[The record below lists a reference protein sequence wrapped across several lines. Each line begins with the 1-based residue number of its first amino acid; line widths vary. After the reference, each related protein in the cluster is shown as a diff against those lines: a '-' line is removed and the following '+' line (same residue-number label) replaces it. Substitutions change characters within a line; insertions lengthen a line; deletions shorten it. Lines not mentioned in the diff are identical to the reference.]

1 MPQLAVTELMAV
13 TVSGLPIPSVVIV
26 PILEFA
32 FPPRGPALRLL
43 LCDGRF
49 AVDTDSAFDMS
60 GSSRRASK
68 RALCVNRV
76 EA

>member
-13 TVSGLPIPSVVIV
+13 TLSQLPIPSVVFLRIF
-26 PILEFA
+26 EFA
-32 FPPRGPALRLL
+32 FSPRGTELRLL

-49 AVDTDSAFDMS
+49 AVDTDSAFVMS
-60 GSSRRASK
+60 GSGRRASRRA
-68 RALCVNRV
+68 LCCNRV